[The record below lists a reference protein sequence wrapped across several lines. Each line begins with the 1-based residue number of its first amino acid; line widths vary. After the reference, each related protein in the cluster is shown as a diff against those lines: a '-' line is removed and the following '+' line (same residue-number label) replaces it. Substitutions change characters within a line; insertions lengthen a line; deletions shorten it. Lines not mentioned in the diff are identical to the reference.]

1 MKSYQIG
8 DTVIVRI
15 PYGMDRAEFGPGWN
29 RRMDPIPEGCEAE
42 VIGIE
47 ERSGRILYQLKFLEH
62 GIWWWDPLWME
73 DPNQCESVICESVIS
88 DQEFEAILI

>member
-15 PYGMDRAEFGPGWN
+15 PHVMDQAEFGPGWN
-29 RRMDPIPEGCEAE
+29 IRMDPIPEGCEAE
-42 VIGIE
+42 VIGIGDQE
-47 ERSGRILYQLKFLEH
+47 CSGRIPYRLKFLEH
-62 GIWWWDPLWME
+62 GTWWWDPLWME
-73 DPNQCESVICESVIS
+73 DPNQCESVIS